1 VELIVLKYLALAG
14 ITYGTYAY
22 LAGAQILLCVYL
34 VTNGLVL
41 VSSKERLEKRLD
53 KGGKIKYDSGLGPYG
68 LSPEEL
74 EKEISIYLHKELKP
88 LLTTGLAEQFSHNS

>member
-1 VELIVLKYLALAG
+1 MELIVLKYLALAG

-41 VSSKERLEKRLD
+41 VSSKERLGKCLD
-53 KGGKIKYDSGLGPYG
+53 KGARLNTTVAWGHADCLPRGWRKRCRFIYIKNYNLF
-68 LSPEEL
+68 SP
-74 EKEISIYLHKELKP
+74 
-88 LLTTGLAEQFSHNS
+88 QV